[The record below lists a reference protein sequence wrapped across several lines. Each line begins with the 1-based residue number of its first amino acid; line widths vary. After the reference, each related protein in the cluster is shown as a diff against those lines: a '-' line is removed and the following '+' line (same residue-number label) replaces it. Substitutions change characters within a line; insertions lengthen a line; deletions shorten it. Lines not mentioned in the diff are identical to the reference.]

1 MPGRQFMQRIFKELI
16 ISSGM
21 ADSRRARAGTTPL
34 EMSPK
39 ELPEQQSMK
48 VSLNEATDTCDT
60 IYGFE

>member
-1 MPGRQFMQRIFKELI
+1 
-16 ISSGM
+16 M